1 MSSKEVYS
9 WVRTAGFLMLIPIV
23 LAAGP
28 LGGYL
33 AADLLI
39 KKMHFPGYTAIIL
52 VALGFVASVQEIVKI
67 IKITLK
73 SGE

>member
-1 MSSKEVYS
+1 MGDKDIYR
-9 WVRTAGFLMLIPIV
+9 WIRTAGLLALIPIV
-23 LAAGP
+23 LAGGP

-39 KKMHFPGYTAIIL
+39 KKMHFPEYTAIIL
-52 VALGFVASVQEIVKI
+52 VALGFIASVQEIVKI